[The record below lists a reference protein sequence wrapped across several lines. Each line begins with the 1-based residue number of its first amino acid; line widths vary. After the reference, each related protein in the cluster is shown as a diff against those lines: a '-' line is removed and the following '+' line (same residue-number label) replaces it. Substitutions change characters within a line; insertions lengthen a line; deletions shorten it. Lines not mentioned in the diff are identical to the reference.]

1 MRRTTTIR
9 SRFITYIRS
18 LRAKSVAATLT
29 WVFLLILSC
38 TDDAA
43 LVGFRKDPRL
53 GTRYV
58 EIPLDYGVVLHEPI
72 STQNVANDDLAR
84 LMVGRADDPD
94 LGTLE
99 ATAFFNF
106 SPPIQTVFPSDAAVF
121 KSLTLQLKFDYYS
134 YGSTDSTDMQLN
146 IHELTEQMTPDH
158 VYYSGTPTNYSPTV
172 IGDTTF
178 AIGPLEMSTGWALA
192 SDNDL
197 SNDVF
202 LSIPIPLTNTT
213 IGSELLSD
221 LIRNRLI
228 FDDFNEFSLKYPGFA
243 ATMPVSDKIIGF
255 TPVYG
260 LPTPGLTDSKL
271 VLTYEESSTLITVEF
286 PIYYA
291 TINNVII
298 PTVSYTYLS
307 PNFTGS
313 KLDGIQPFQD
323 YTTSDNQAY
332 VQCGTGVMAKFDL
345 THVYDYFDTV
355 DYAVINE
362 AELILDNVYTGRTPK
377 SVELLLLDSLNQ
389 FRGIYIDAGLGNGTL
404 IKDPYIDTLYY
415 HAAVVPLGSG
425 LQDIHVAI
433 FNTLNGTAAN
443 VDQSTGQV
451 GSTIITEF
459 IQQIVYFRNFKYRAK
474 SFVVHPV
481 DNEFFKSV
489 SALKLSASSAKLRIY
504 YSKPLTGLP

>member
-1 MRRTTTIR
+1 
-9 SRFITYIRS
+9 
-18 LRAKSVAATLT
+18 LRAKSAALTLT
-29 WVFLLILSC
+29 WVFLLIVSC
-38 TDDAA
+38 ADDAA

-53 GTRYV
+53 GTQYV
-58 EIPLDYGVVLHEPI
+58 EIPLDYGVILHEPI
-72 STQNVANDDLAR
+72 STQNIANDDLAR
-84 LMVGRADDPD
+84 LMVGRAVDPD

-99 ATAFFNF
+99 ATAYFNF
-106 SPPIQTVFPSDAAVF
+106 SPPIQTAFPSASAVF

-146 IHELTEQMTPDH
+146 VHELTEQMTPDH
-158 VYYSGTPTNYSPTV
+158 IYYSGTPTPYNPTV

-178 AIGPLEMSTGWALA
+178 AIGPLEMAAGWALA

-202 LSIPIPLTNTT
+202 FSMPIPLTNTA
-213 IGSELLSD
+213 IGQNLLSD
-221 LIRNRLI
+221 LIGNRLV

-243 ATMPVSDKIIGF
+243 IRMPVTDKILGF

-260 LPTPGLTDSKL
+260 LPTPSLLDSKL

-298 PTVSYTYLS
+298 PTVSYTYLL
-307 PNFTGS
+307 PDLTGS

-323 YTTSDNQAY
+323 YTTSDNNLY

-345 THVYDYFDTV
+345 TKVYSYFDTIE
-355 DYAVINE
+355 YAVINE
-362 AELILDNVYTGRTPK
+362 AELILDNTFASRTPR
-377 SVELLLLDSLNQ
+377 SIELLLLDSVNQ
-389 FRGIYIDAGLGNGTL
+389 FRSIYLDAGLGNGTV

-415 HAAVVPLGSG
+415 HNAIVPLGSG
-425 LQDIHVAI
+425 LEDIHLAI
-433 FNTLNGTAAN
+433 YNTLYGTSVN
-443 VDQSTGQV
+443 VDQTTGDV
-451 GSTIITEF
+451 GSTVITEF
-459 IQQIVYFRNFKYRAK
+459 VQQIVYFKNWKYRAK
-474 SFVVHPV
+474 SFAVHPV

-489 SALKLSASSAKLRIY
+489 SALKLSPSSAKLRIY
-504 YSKPLTGLP
+504 YSKPLTNLP

>member
-1 MRRTTTIR
+1 M
-9 SRFITYIRS
+9 
-18 LRAKSVAATLT
+18 RAKSVAVTLT

-58 EIPLDYGVVLHEPI
+58 EIPLDYSVVLYEPI
-72 STQNVANDDLAR
+72 STQNIANDDLAR
-84 LMVGRADDPD
+84 LMVGRATDPD
-94 LGTLE
+94 LGTIE
-99 ATAFFNF
+99 ATAYFNF
-106 SPPIQTVFPSDAAVF
+106 SPPIQTAFPSSSAVF

-146 IHELTEQMTPDH
+146 IYELSEQMTPDH
-158 VYYSGTPTNYSPTV
+158 TYYSGTPTPYNPTV

-178 AIGPLEMSTGWALA
+178 AVGPLEMSNGWALA

-197 SNDVF
+197 TNDVF

-213 IGSELLSD
+213 IGQDLLDD
-221 LIRNRLI
+221 LINNRLI

-243 ATMPVSDKIIGF
+243 ATMPASDKILGF

-260 LPTPGLTDSKL
+260 LPTPSQIDSKL

-307 PNFTGS
+307 TDFTGS
-313 KLDGIQPFQD
+313 KLEGIQPFQD
-323 YTTSDNQAY
+323 YTTSDNQMY
-332 VQCGTGVMAKFDL
+332 VQGGTGVMAKFDL
-345 THVYDYFDTV
+345 TKVYDYFDSV

-362 AELILDNVYTGRTPK
+362 AQLILDNTFTGRTPK
-377 SVELLLLDSLNQ
+377 SFELLLLDSTNQ

-404 IKDPYIDTLYY
+404 IKDPYIDTLSYY
-415 HAAVVPLGSG
+415 SAVIPLASG
-425 LQDIHVAI
+425 LQDTHVAI
-433 FNTLNGTAAN
+433 FNTLNGTSAN
-443 VDQSTGQV
+443 VDQTTGKV
-451 GSTIITEF
+451 GTTIITEF
-459 IQQIVYFRNFKYRAK
+459 IQQIIYFRNFKYRAK

-489 SALKLSASSAKLRIY
+489 SALKLSPSSAKLRIY